1 MHVGRTAA
9 EMAADVRAG
18 RARAVE
24 VVGEHL
30 DRIGEADP
38 GLGAFQLVRAESAL
52 AEAAVVDA
60 RADRPGL
67 PLAGVPVAVKDN
79 VPVTG
84 EPMRGGSRASP
95 AGLQTHDHLVVA
107 RLRAAGAVVVG
118 VTRMPELAIWAFTDG
133 GFGMARNPWD
143 LSRTCGGSS
152 GGSAAAVAAAL
163 VPLAHG
169 NDGLGSIRVPA
180 AACGL
185 VGIKPGFGLVP
196 ADLGGDNWSSM
207 GENGPIATTVA
218 DAALGLSVMA
228 GDPALARVDRL
239 PGGVRIALVTGA
251 PVPGSRVDRHWAG
264 AARDVADLLAGQGH
278 QVEQVQL
285 PVPVWAWRA
294 LHARWFAGAED
305 GAAAAG
311 LDRPAMEARARRHAR
326 AGRIAR
332 RLGWVRL
339 EDTGRWREVLAP
351 FFARH
356 DVVLG
361 PALAAPPVPAIS
373 WAQRGWWANYRAGAR
388 YTAAIAWPWNLAGWP
403 SMTVPAGVH
412 PTGTPLAVQLSS
424 TAGSEPLLLALAGQ
438 IQALRPW
445 ARHAPSPAASGHPAQ
460 P

>member
-1 MHVGRTAA
+1 MCGQ
-9 EMAADVRAG
+9 AG
-18 RARAVE
+18 RARLRSSASTWTGSVRPIPAW
-24 VVGEHL
+24 GL
-30 DRIGEADP
+30 SSWFALSRRLPRLLWWTRGRIGP
-38 GLGAFQLVRAESAL
+38 GCRWRVFRWRSRTMCRSRAS
-52 AEAAVVDA
+52 
-60 RADRPGL
+60 RCG
-67 PLAGVPVAVKDN
+67 
-79 VPVTG
+79 
-84 EPMRGGSRASP
+84 GGSRASP

-196 ADLGGDNWSSM
+196 AELGGDNWSSM

-228 GDPALARVDRL
+228 GDPALARVDRP
-239 PGGVRIALVTGA
+239 PGGLRLALVTGA
-251 PVPGSRVDRHWAG
+251 PAPGSRVDRYWAG

-311 LDRPAMEARARRHAR
+311 LDRPAMEARTRRHAR

-373 WAQRGWWANYRAGAR
+373 
-388 YTAAIAWPWNLAGWP
+388 
-403 SMTVPAGVH
+403 
-412 PTGTPLAVQLSS
+412 
-424 TAGSEPLLLALAGQ
+424 
-438 IQALRPW
+438 
-445 ARHAPSPAASGHPAQ
+445 
-460 P
+460 

>member
-1 MHVGRTAA
+1 M
-9 EMAADVRAG
+9 
-18 RARAVE
+18 
-24 VVGEHL
+24 
-30 DRIGEADP
+30 
-38 GLGAFQLVRAESAL
+38 
-52 AEAAVVDA
+52 
-60 RADRPGL
+60 
-67 PLAGVPVAVKDN
+67 
-79 VPVTG
+79 
-84 EPMRGGSRASP
+84 
-95 AGLQTHDHLVVA
+95 VA

-169 NDGLGSIRVPA
+169 NDGLGSIRNPA

-185 VGIKPGFGLVP
+185 VGLKPGFGLVP
-196 ADLGGDNWSSM
+196 AELGGDNWSSM

-218 DAALGLSVMA
+218 EAALGLSVMA
-228 GDPALARVDRL
+228 GDPTLARVDRP
-239 PGGVRIALVTGA
+239 PGGLRIALVTGA
-251 PVPGSRVDRHWAG
+251 PVPGSRVGRHWAG

-311 LDRPAMEARARRHAR
+311 LDRPAMEARTRRHAR

-373 WAQRGWWANYRAGAR
+373 WAQRGWWANYRAGTR
-388 YTAAIAWPWNLAGWP
+388 YTGAIAWPWNLAGWP
-403 SMTVPAGVH
+403 SMTVPPASTPPAHRWRCSSARPRAASRCCSRWLARSRPCGRGPGTRRPRPH
-412 PTGTPLAVQLSS
+412 PVTP
-424 TAGSEPLLLALAGQ
+424 
-438 IQALRPW
+438 
-445 ARHAPSPAASGHPAQ
+445 PSPDRQGGARRMTSPG
-460 P
+460 